1 MARCALIYDANV
13 VYSLGT
19 LSIEGLTYGVIDGV
33 EFDGEKRL
41 TNHICKVW
49 LDTPGIGIVDAQGC
63 EYMIFSIDEKSET
76 IINDLYH
83 LFALAFLH
91 SPESAV

>member
-13 VYSLGT
+13 VFSLGV
-19 LSIEGLTYGVIDGV
+19 LSIEGLAYGVIDGV

-41 TNHICKVW
+41 TNHICKAW
-49 LDTPGIGIVDAQGC
+49 LDTPGIGIVDVQGC
-63 EYMIFSIDEKSET
+63 EYMILSIDEKPET
-76 IINDLYH
+76 IMNHLYH

-91 SPESAV
+91 SPEGAV

>member
-13 VYSLGT
+13 VHSRGIF
-19 LSIEGLTYGVIDGV
+19 SIDGLTYGIIDGV

-41 TNHICKVW
+41 TNHICKAW
-49 LDTPGIGIVDAQGC
+49 LDAPGIGIVDSQGC
-63 EYMIFSIDEKSET
+63 EYMVLSIDEKSET
-76 IINDLYH
+76 ITDDVHH

-91 SPESAV
+91 SPEVAI